1 MMVLKCGMHAG
12 GPYVSAHHRHGVRGA
27 DEGGWSGVQPLLA
40 IRRRALLTALAS
52 ALACRSSTR

>member
-1 MMVLKCGMHAG
+1 MENQRIWVPTRRWWAERK
-12 GPYVSAHHRHGVRGA
+12 
-27 DEGGWSGVQPLLA
+27 EGLALLA